1 MASNTLW
8 QQSEV
13 VRTKMFPEWM
23 EKKFNVFLD
32 LVEKGE
38 VEQIGE
44 RNFRVPAETI
54 AGGRAGTY
62 DPQMGDMGRGTSPQG
77 VVMIQSYFNAR
88 LNFEFD
94 QLQIKATQSKK
105 TAVQNPFLE
114 CTAKGFRE
122 FMLYWDKWIHGNG
135 TAQLAVATAFSNA
148 SGTTVYTLATNFGAQ
163 LLRRGQFV
171 TVYDTSFTTVRSAGV
186 LYISQLN
193 ARNRTVTLSG
203 IVPGAAGTD
212 IICFEGVSGT
222 SPAGPRGLGYWIS
235 SATSGTTAGI
245 NRANES
251 QIISKSVNANNA
263 PWTAEMTMAIYHNIL
278 NDRGE
283 VANGIVGLAAPA
295 QQAAVYA
302 NVMSIQFFD
311 LAKTSAQAVDRLPK
325 LKGKKTFLWGDIPH
339 MVDIHTDTSQVYY
352 PNPSLWGIA
361 RLAPVGWFETPGK
374 TGADARFFQLSGGS
388 GAPAAGVWFGFTR
401 DEDLY
406 TIDPGA
412 QATLYNLPIGTLY
425 Q

>member
-1 MASNTLW
+1 
-8 QQSEV
+8 
-13 VRTKMFPEWM
+13 MFPEWM

-32 LVEKGE
+32 LVDQGE
-38 VEQIGE
+38 VEQVGE

-77 VVMIQSYFNAR
+77 IVMIQSYFNAR

-114 CTAKGFRE
+114 CVAKGFRE

-135 TAQLAVATAFSNA
+135 TAQLAVATLHS
-148 SGTTVYTLATNFGAQ
+148 SGTGVSVYTLANTFGAQ

-171 TVYDTSFTTVRSAGV
+171 TVYDTTFTTIRSAGV
-186 LYISQLN
+186 LYITNMNTQ
-193 ARNRTVTLSG
+193 ARTITLSG
-203 IVPGAAGTD
+203 VVPSAANTD
-212 IICFEGVSGT
+212 IICFEGVSGA

-245 NRANES
+245 NRANEN

-263 PWTAEMTMAIYHNIL
+263 PWTAEMTMALYHRIL
-278 NDRGE
+278 MDRGE
-283 VANGIVGLAAPA
+283 VADGLVGLAAPA
-295 QQAAVYA
+295 QQAAVYS
-302 NVMSIQFFD
+302 NVMSVQIYD
-311 LAKTSAQAVDRLPK
+311 LAKTAAQAVDRLPK
-325 LKGKKTFLWGDIPH
+325 LKGKKTFMWGDQPA
-339 MVDIHTDTSQVYY
+339 MVDIHQDATVVPYV
-352 PNPSLWGIA
+352 NPSQFGIA

-406 TIDPGA
+406 NIDPGA
-412 QATLYNLPIGTLY
+412 QGLIYTLPLGTLY
-425 Q
+425 T